1 MQIKYRVGVMPGP
14 WPACPEGAA
23 FLWRLVELCETT
35 EIAPLWLSERL
46 SSPLPVPE
54 PMTTLAAVA
63 ARTRRLKFGPSVF
76 ITPFRNPV
84 TAAREIAMI
93 DYLSGGRMLPA
104 FGIGVEQE
112 REFQA
117 AGVPFKER
125 GRRTDEALT
134 IMRRCWSEDQVTF
147 EGEFWRLDKITV
159 LPRPVQQPLPAW
171 IGGNSE
177 AAMRRAGRLG
187 DGWIPSFIP
196 PDRFAAGVV
205 QTQRFAAQAGRGVP
219 ADHFGTLVNFC
230 FARDRAAA
238 LALASPFIPR
248 NRVDDATLE
257 RWTAVARALLSDG
270 VSPADVEWRE
280 RSDAPPP
287 PAAAKFFRVPPR
299 FLELARQAARAS
311 NPTRWGALYEVLWRI
326 VNERRD
332 LLDDRGDPAVRR
344 LHCLAAQGPREA
356 EQAERQ
362 EVLRLEAEG

>member
-1 MQIKYRVGVMPGP
+1 
-14 WPACPEGAA
+14 
-23 FLWRLVELCETT
+23 
-35 EIAPLWLSERL
+35 
-46 SSPLPVPE
+46 VPE

-159 LPRPVQQPLPAW
+159 LPRPIQQPMPAW

-196 PDRFAAGVV
+196 PDRFAAGVA
-205 QTQRFAAQAGRGVP
+205 QTQRFAAEAGREVP

-230 FARDRAAA
+230 FARDRAEARA
-238 LALASPFIPR
+238 LAAPFVPR

-257 RWTAVARALLSDG
+257 RCTAFGPPALL
-270 VSPADVEWRE
+270 RE
-280 RSDAPPP
+280 RLDEYVAGGGSKFIVRPMCPPEMMLDQLRQL
-287 PAAAKFFRVPPR
+287 AEEVVPG
-299 FLELARQAARAS
+299 FH
-311 NPTRWGALYEVLWRI
+311 
-326 VNERRD
+326 RR
-332 LLDDRGDPAVRR
+332 
-344 LHCLAAQGPREA
+344 
-356 EQAERQ
+356 
-362 EVLRLEAEG
+362 